1 MNFPSFFLLLLPHQ
15 AFQHNHGKERIWS
28 NCEEFFLTNNMIAG
42 AERITIGL
50 GRSNLSVVCTVDNT
64 TSEVIMLLQHS
75 TMDFIKVDGFQEP
88 GSFHQVVDY
97 ELSLAEMVGLLGVSS
112 RCWQIL
118 EFRQYF
124 STLVT
129 FLTMMRNLLAES
141 RCHQAGLSSYSWW
154 LGGLDSVSRG
164 WSCPGRCSCDSRTA
178 GVWLADRLTITDPA
192 LLPVISV
199 ALGDTGHPRDDK
211 MGRIRISPL
220 M

>member
-1 MNFPSFFLLLLPHQ
+1 
-15 AFQHNHGKERIWS
+15 
-28 NCEEFFLTNNMIAG
+28 MIAG

-124 STLVT
+124 STLVK
-129 FLTMMRNLLAES
+129 FLTMMRNLLAE
-141 RCHQAGLSSYSWW
+141 CGTMTQEQ
-154 LGGLDSVSRG
+154 VS
-164 WSCPGRCSCDSRTA
+164 PGRTLLLLLVA
-178 GVWLADRLTITDPA
+178 GRARLRVARLELSWPV
-192 LLPVISV
+192 LL
-199 ALGDTGHPRDDK
+199 
-211 MGRIRISPL
+211 
-220 M
+220 

>member
-1 MNFPSFFLLLLPHQ
+1 MNFPLFFLLLLPHQ
-15 AFQHNHGKERIWS
+15 AFQYNHGKGRIWS

-124 STLVT
+124 STLVK
-129 FLTMMRNLLAES
+129 FLKMMRNLLAE
-141 RCHQAGLSSYSWW
+141 CGTMTQEQ
-154 LGGLDSVSRG
+154 VS
-164 WSCPGRCSCDSRTA
+164 PGRTLLLLLVA
-178 GVWLADRLTITDPA
+178 GRARLRVA
-192 LLPVISV
+192 RLELSWPVF
-199 ALGDTGHPRDDK
+199 L
-211 MGRIRISPL
+211 
-220 M
+220 